1 MPRSI
6 PPRAHDT
13 SWKTR
18 TDASPVVQKPN
29 GQIDGHVITP
39 DGIVV
44 VFSGPHMFADVDAGT
59 YFGPTTRLRF
69 AFGGRMHTRSYTS
82 MLTRRG
88 AAIVAA
94 RFSREIT
101 RSRR

>member
-1 MPRSI
+1 MPRRI
-6 PPRAHDT
+6 PARAHDT

-18 TDASPVVQKPN
+18 TDASPVERKPN
-29 GQIDGHVITP
+29 GQIDGYVITP
-39 DGIVV
+39 NGIVT
-44 VFSGPHMFADVDAGT
+44 VFSGPHMFADIDAGT

-69 AFGGRMHTRSYTS
+69 AFGGRIHSRSYTS
-82 MLTRRG
+82 ILTRRG

-101 RSRR
+101 GGRR

>member
-1 MPRSI
+1 MPRRI

-18 TDASPVVQKPN
+18 TDASPVEQKPN
-29 GQIDGHVITP
+29 GHLDGYVITP

-44 VFSGPHMFADVDAGT
+44 VFSAPRMFADIEAGT

-69 AFGGRMHTRSYTS
+69 AFGGRIHSRSYTS
-82 MLTRRG
+82 ILSRRG

-94 RFSREIT
+94 RFSREVV
-101 RSRR
+101 RGRR

>member
-1 MPRSI
+1 MPRRI
-6 PPRAHDT
+6 PARAHDT

-18 TDASPVVQKPN
+18 TDASPIERRAN

-44 VFSGPHMFADVDAGT
+44 VFSAPKMFADVDAGT

-69 AFGGRMHTRSYTS
+69 AFGGRIHSRSYTS

-94 RFSREIT
+94 RFAREI
-101 RSRR
+101 SRKR